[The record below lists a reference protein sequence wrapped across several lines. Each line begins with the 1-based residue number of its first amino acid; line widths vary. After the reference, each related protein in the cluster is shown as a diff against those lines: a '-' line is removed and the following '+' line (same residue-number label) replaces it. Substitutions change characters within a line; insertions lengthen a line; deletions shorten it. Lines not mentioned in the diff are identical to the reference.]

1 MRQTLKSP
9 QSRPTRRRSAI
20 AVTAVAA
27 AVAAGLT
34 VLAPPASGAVSGQV
48 WTVGLG
54 SDGQLG
60 SGSTSNR
67 TAFGIV
73 NGLTDVAEIS
83 GGREHVVTRTN
94 GGQVWAWGDVSK
106 GAVGDGS
113 AMSTA
118 ATDRRAPVQ
127 VLTGATGIATG
138 HYHSLAVLTDGT
150 VRSWGYNNYG
160 QLGNGTTTGRS
171 TPGAVTGLS
180 GVTAVFG
187 GRDMSYA
194 LLTSGSLRAWGNNPN
209 GELGDGTT
217 TRRTTP
223 VAVSGITNAIAVA
236 GGRNHGL
243 ALLSNGTIKAWG
255 LNTYGQLGD
264 GTTTNRTTPITVSG
278 ITNAVAIG
286 AGAEHSL
293 AVLADGRVLSWGRGY
308 RGALG
313 SGSTSNRLVPGA
325 VNGLPAIASVDAGRD
340 HTLAIAADGRL
351 YTWGFDDYGQLGDGL
366 TANRLTP
373 YQVPGITDAV
383 EAGGGRGYSVILRA
397 SGGGNPD
404 ITPPTAPGT
413 PTAASTVSGRVDLS
427 WAASTDD
434 RATTLTYR
442 VFRDGGASLA
452 GTVSSSSVGQVTWS
466 DTGRTPGAVH
476 TYTVEASD
484 GTNTSTRSGE
494 LCAGDG
500 GRWRGWRHHH
510 PHGLVLHVPQR
521 LLVGGGTDVGHD
533 ALRPRRQRAERA
545 GAAERLRG
553 GRLQEP
559 PGGGG
564 ARVLGSGVP
573 AREQHGDPRADEAA
587 GREPVRGARVGDHH
601 TLTDRAGGHQRHRLH
616 VDGDAAPDDLD
627 DPQALRHHRHGR
639 GDRALGQRRAGRL
652 VDDLDGLGRHHPGT
666 ARRQR
671 PEDRRLQHRRADR
684 QPLTVSR

>member
-9 QSRPTRRRSAI
+9 HPRPTRRLR
-20 AVTAVAA
+20 AVALTAVAA
-27 AVAAGLT
+27 TVAAGVA
-34 VLAPPASGAVSGQV
+34 VLAPPASAAVSGQV

-60 SGSTSNR
+60 SGSTANR
-67 TAFGIV
+67 TAFGV
-73 NGLTDVAEIS
+73 VSGLTDVAEIA
-83 GGREHVVTRTN
+83 GGREHVVARTN

-127 VLTGATGIATG
+127 VLTGATGIGTG
-138 HYHSLAVLTDGT
+138 HYHSLAVLADGT

-160 QLGNGTTTGRS
+160 QLGNGSTTGRS
-171 TPGAVTGLS
+171 TPGVVTGLS
-180 GVTAVFG
+180 GVASVFG

-217 TRRTTP
+217 TQRRTP
-223 VAVSGITNAIAVA
+223 VAVSGITSAIAVA

-243 ALLSNGTIKAWG
+243 ALLANGTIKAWG

-278 ITNAVAIG
+278 VTNAVAIG

-325 VNGLPAIASVDAGRD
+325 VNGLPAITSVDAGRD
-340 HTLAIAADGRL
+340 HSLAVAADGRL
-351 YTWGFDDYGQLGDGL
+351 FSWGFDDFGQLGDGL
-366 TANRLTP
+366 AANRLTP
-373 YQVPGITDAV
+373 FQVPGITDAV

-404 ITPPTAPGT
+404 VTPPTAPGA
-413 PTAASTVSGRVDLS
+413 PTATSTVSGRVDLA

-442 VFRDGGASLA
+442 VFRDGGASPA
-452 GTVSSSSVGQVTWS
+452 GTVISSSVGQVTWS

-484 GTNTSTRSGE
+484 GTNTSARSGSSAPVTV
-494 LCAGDG
+494 AGG
-500 GRWRGWRHHH
+500 G
-510 PHGLVLHVPQR
+510 
-521 LLVGGGTDVGHD
+521 GGGTTILTDSFSTFPSGFSSVVGLTSD
-533 ALRPRRQRAERA
+533 ATRFAPGDSAPSVRAQPNASVAVAYKDLPAAEPRVCSEAAFRLESATATLALMKLRA
-545 GAAERLRG
+545 GTQSVARVSVTTARALTVRADVSG
-553 GRLQEP
+553 TVFSTTATLQLTTWTTLKLCATT
-559 PGGGG
+559 GTGG
-564 ARVLGSGVP
+564 AIELSVNGS
-573 AREQHGDPRADEAA
+573 
-587 GREPVRGARVGDHH
+587 PVGSWA
-601 TLTDRAGGHQRHRLH
+601 TST
-616 VDGDAAPDDLD
+616 
-627 DPQALRHHRHGR
+627 
-639 GDRALGQRRAGRL
+639 
-652 VDDLDGLGRHHPGT
+652 GT
-666 ARRQR
+666 AAITRVQLGDND
-671 PEDRRLQHRRADR
+671 PKTAVYNLDA
-684 QPLTVSR
+684 LTVSR

>member
-1 MRQTLKSP
+1 M
-9 QSRPTRRRSAI
+9 
-20 AVTAVAA
+20 
-27 AVAAGLT
+27 
-34 VLAPPASGAVSGQV
+34 
-48 WTVGLG
+48 
-54 SDGQLG
+54 
-60 SGSTSNR
+60 
-67 TAFGIV
+67 
-73 NGLTDVAEIS
+73 
-83 GGREHVVTRTN
+83 
-94 GGQVWAWGDVSK
+94 
-106 GAVGDGS
+106 
-113 AMSTA
+113 
-118 ATDRRAPVQ
+118 
-127 VLTGATGIATG
+127 LTGATGIATG

-160 QLGNGTTTGRS
+160 QLGNGSTTGRS
-171 TPGAVTGLS
+171 TPGVVTGLS
-180 GVTAVFG
+180 GVTSVFG

-194 LLTSGSLRAWGNNPN
+194 LLTSGSVRAWGNNPN

-278 ITNAVAIG
+278 ITNAVAVG

-325 VNGLPAIASVDAGRD
+325 VNGLPAIAAVDAGRD
-340 HTLAIAADGRL
+340 HSLAVAADGRL
-351 YTWGFDDYGQLGDGL
+351 YSWGFDDFGQLGDGL

-397 SGGGNPD
+397 SGGGDPD

-413 PTAASTVSGRVDLS
+413 PTASSTVSGRVDLS

-434 RATTLTYR
+434 RATTLAYR

-484 GTNTSTRSGE
+484 GTNTSTRSGSSAPVTV
-494 LCAGDG
+494 AGG
-500 GRWRGWRHHH
+500 G
-510 PHGLVLHVPQR
+510 
-521 LLVGGGTDVGHD
+521 GGGTTILTDSFSTFPSGFSSVVGTDVGRHS
-533 ALRPRRQRAERA
+533 LRPRRLRPERA

-553 GRLQEP
+553 GRLQGS
-559 PGGGG
+559 PGGRA
-564 ARVLGSGVP
+564 ARVFRSGVP
-573 AREQHGDPRADEAA
+573 AREQHGDPRPDEATS
-587 GREPVRGARVGDHH
+587 REPVRGARVGDHH
-601 TLTDRAGGHQRHRLH
+601 TLTGRTGGHQRHRLH

-627 DPQALRHHRHGR
+627 DPHALRHHRHR
-639 GDRALGQRRAGRL
+639 RSDRAVGQRCAGRL

-671 PEDRRLQHRRADR
+671 PEDCRLQHRRADG
-684 QPLTVSR
+684 QPLTVSPRGALSRLSGPPCPRRSRRRRS